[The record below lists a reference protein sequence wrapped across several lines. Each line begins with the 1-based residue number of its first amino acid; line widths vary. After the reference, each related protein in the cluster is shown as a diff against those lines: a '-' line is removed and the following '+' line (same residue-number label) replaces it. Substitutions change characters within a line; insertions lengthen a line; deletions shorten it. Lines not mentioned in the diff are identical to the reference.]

1 MADHSGHRDRLRRK
15 FRLNVLEEHEL
26 LEMMLFGV
34 IPRKNTNEIAHELID
49 RFGGLWGVLQ
59 ANEEDLCKVNGVGK
73 NTALYIKGMERCV
86 EICIE
91 QRKEAMKKLD
101 RLSQMQGYLKGLFAQ
116 ESDEHVYILIF
127 SNSKKLISC
136 NLLGKGSSAVANI
149 SVRKV
154 VDLVLAHNAASAVI
168 AHNHPDGNPEPSKE
182 DILITEKIKDT
193 LEAVNVKL
201 FDHVVVCGG
210 MVSSIM
216 HPDSERVYLK

>member
-73 NTALYIKGMERCV
+73 NTALYIKGMEKCV
-86 EICIE
+86 ELCIE
-91 QRKEAMKKLD
+91 QRKRDRKKLD
-101 RLSQMQGYLKGLFAQ
+101 SLSQMQGYLKGLFAQ
-116 ESDEHVYILIF
+116 VSDEHVYLLIF

-136 NLLGKGSSAVANI
+136 NLLGKGSSAMANI

-154 VDLVLAHNAASAVI
+154 VDLALAHNAASVVI
-168 AHNHPDGNPEPSKE
+168 AHNHPDGSTEPSRE
-182 DILITEKIKDT
+182 DLLITGKIKET
-193 LEAVNVKL
+193 LDAVSIKL

-210 MVSSIM
+210 MCSSIM
-216 HPDSERVYLK
+216 HPDSERISLK